1 MFDPALTGP
10 KRLLHVLLLVL
21 LPSAVL
27 AQPAVALLATTGPG
41 AEWIE
46 LGEDGC
52 GASCCCPPADC
63 PCEVTPKV
71 PADAPL
77 PQFAP
82 EVSIETW
89 RILLARLGDAQLTS
103 RGLDDLPAHVLDVVR
118 PPPEDDPPPTR
129 SMRTLSVRLA
139 VLQTALL

>member
-1 MFDPALTGP
+1 MLDPALSGP
-10 KRLLHVLLLVL
+10 KRVLHVLLLVL
-21 LPSAVL
+21 LPTVLL

-46 LGEDGC
+46 LGEDEC

-63 PCEVTPKV
+63 PCEVAPRV

-89 RILLARLGDAQLTS
+89 RVLLLQLGLAHHAV
-103 RGLDDLPAHVLDVVR
+103 RGVDDLPAHVLDVVR
-118 PPPEDDPPPTR
+118 PPPEDGPPPTR

>member
-21 LPSAVL
+21 PPTMLL

-46 LGEDGC
+46 LGEEGC
-52 GASCCCPPADC
+52 GADCCCPPADC
-63 PCEVTPKV
+63 PCEVAPRV

-89 RILLARLGDAQLTS
+89 RTLLT
-103 RGLDDLPAHVLDVVR
+103 
-118 PPPEDDPPPTR
+118 
-129 SMRTLSVRLA
+129 
-139 VLQTALL
+139 